1 MQDAYNLAWKLA
13 LVRHEQAAPSLLDNY
28 EAERVPIGQQ
38 VVKRID
44 ESVAE
49 YGSILAARGLLAEDP
64 AQGATNLAA
73 LTDATPAASAQP
85 CSKGALG
92 VTERAALAGAVW
104 LAQAACLKQGKRFI
118 SSRRGDASRVGPLAT

>member
-49 YGSILAARGLLAEDP
+49 YGPTLAARGLLAEDP

-85 CSKGALG
+85 CSKGGIGDNRTRSTGWGSVASTGRLLKAGQALH
-92 VTERAALAGAVW
+92 
-104 LAQAACLKQGKRFI
+104 KPPP
-118 SSRRGDASRVGPLAT
+118 RGEVS